1 MRAEKPRT
9 NVSVPNPD
17 VRRSTPAI
25 STIAGE
31 VTAHQADKKVPKIM
45 EQMTKLQYSAQN
57 GNARGAIAPTPR
69 EMTVTIKAFT
79 HERSVMKPEM
89 IRPMVFVMPT
99 IDSRNEALTS
109 SIPLALANEGMNM
122 YGMYSPCVAKKL
134 ENVRSMNGALVRSLG
149 VHELFMIV
157 LKMFPI
163 F

>member
-1 MRAEKPRT
+1 
-9 NVSVPNPD
+9 
-17 VRRSTPAI
+17 
-25 STIAGE
+25 
-31 VTAHQADKKVPKIM
+31 
-45 EQMTKLQYSAQN
+45 
-57 GNARGAIAPTPR
+57 
-69 EMTVTIKAFT
+69 MTVTIKAFT
-79 HERSVMKPEM
+79 HERSVMNPEM

-149 VHELFMIV
+149 VHELLMIV
-157 LKMFPI
+157 LKTFPI

>member
-45 EQMTKLQYSAQN
+45 EQMTKLQYSAQK

-69 EMTVTIKAFT
+69 NDILM
-79 HERSVMKPEM
+79 
-89 IRPMVFVMPT
+89 
-99 IDSRNEALTS
+99 
-109 SIPLALANEGMNM
+109 
-122 YGMYSPCVAKKL
+122 
-134 ENVRSMNGALVRSLG
+134 
-149 VHELFMIV
+149 
-157 LKMFPI
+157 
-163 F
+163 